1 MSINFFHIK
10 NVVMKK
16 IIFTMM
22 LIMFAIISNAQKAD
36 YKVVFDFTSKDTINQ
51 QTLLRE
57 MSLIKQYNPD
67 AKVEAV
73 IYGQGL
79 NLVTNGVSNRS
90 EEIARLSSQNGV
102 SFKVCELSMKRQN
115 IDKSQLLSGVGT
127 VPDGIYEIISK
138 QRDGWGYIKIAH

>member
-1 MSINFFHIK
+1 MSINFFHLKTGI
-10 NVVMKK
+10 MKK
-16 IIFTMM
+16 ITFALM
-22 LIMFAIISNAQKAD
+22 LLMFAIMSNAQNAD
-36 YKVVFDFTSKDTINQ
+36 YKVVFDFTSKDTVNQ

-67 AKVEAV
+67 AKLEAV

-79 NLVTNGVSNRS
+79 SLVTNGVSNRA
-90 EEIARLSSQNGV
+90 EEVARLSSLKDV
-102 SFKVCELSMKRQN
+102 SFKVCAMSMKRQN
-115 IDKSQLLSGVGT
+115 INESQLLSGVGI